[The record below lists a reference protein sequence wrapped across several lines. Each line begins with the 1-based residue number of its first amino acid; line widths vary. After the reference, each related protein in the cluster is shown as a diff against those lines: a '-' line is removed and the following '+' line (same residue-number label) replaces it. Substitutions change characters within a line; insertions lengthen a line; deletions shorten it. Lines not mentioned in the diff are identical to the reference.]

1 MTKSADDPT
10 KVSWDMMIA
19 FGSDE
24 DGNEFLTAVKAHCCR
39 PAGEIDLPGLV
50 RQAKASSRDAGH
62 GLPGKRAAWRTLE
75 HAGLELLPA
84 LMEEIGVAHRSGPR
98 AAFHCPELGQS
109 YILGF
114 DWRLVPAVECAKDSC
129 IPVRNRKNGGP
140 F

>member
-10 KVSWDMMIA
+10 KVGWDMMIA

-24 DGNEFLTAVKAHCCR
+24 DGTEFLTAVKTHCCA
-39 PAGEIDLPGLV
+39 PAGEIDLPALA
-50 RQAKASSRDAGH
+50 RQAKASSRAAGH
-62 GLPGKRAAWRTLE
+62 GLPGRRAAWRTLE
-75 HAGLELLPA
+75 LAGLELLPA
-84 LMEEIGVAHRSGPR
+84 LMAEIGVERRSGPR

-114 DWRLVPAVECAKDSC
+114 DWRLVPADAWAKDSC
-129 IPVRNRKNGGP
+129 LPVRNRKNDGP